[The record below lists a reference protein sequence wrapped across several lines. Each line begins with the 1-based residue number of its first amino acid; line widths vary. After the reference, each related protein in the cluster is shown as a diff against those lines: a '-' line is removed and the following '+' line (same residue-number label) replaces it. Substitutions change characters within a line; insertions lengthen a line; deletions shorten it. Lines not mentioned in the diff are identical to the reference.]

1 MAQST
6 RDKIKRIRKTKYWM
20 VKLCVGYF
28 IYIKKLTIIFN
39 EDSESVYILLG
50 MLAKIWNPDLK
61 IYNIPSSCVTF
72 ESILFPPQR

>member
-1 MAQST
+1 
-6 RDKIKRIRKTKYWM
+6 M

-50 MLAKIWNPDLK
+50 MLAKI
-61 IYNIPSSCVTF
+61 
-72 ESILFPPQR
+72 